1 MACVCKSWAQRLA
14 PGLGR
19 THVSPVC
26 YGEDGTKVV
35 VVDLREVCRQADVAR
50 GLDLAQTLTE
60 CAPVG
65 VAIVRIPDWFV
76 LYANHAYGAM
86 TGAGSEDLSG
96 KSLTE
101 RFERP
106 RDPMRLMELLMNGEG
121 FHNME
126 VPLVHHNSERVW
138 TLVSGSRAVYR
149 SATAGMLVFNKI
161 SEHRQL
167 RELASYDALTG
178 LPNRNQL
185 WEQLWLAMTRASRSG
200 QLVGVLFVD
209 LDGFKQVNDRY
220 GHQIGDR
227 LLATLARRLSRSVR
241 GYDTVARIGGDEF
254 VVILERLDEPAQA
267 EQVARHIMS
276 TLSAPVE
283 LMGGRVVKVSASIGI
298 AIYPIDGDTSED
310 LLQCSD
316 LAMYRAKRAGPGR
329 IQSNTPSTCAAKDE
343 RSGLG

>member
-1 MACVCKSWAQRLA
+1 M
-14 PGLGR
+14 
-19 THVSPVC
+19 
-26 YGEDGTKVV
+26 V

-106 RDPMRLMELLMNGEG
+106 RDPMRLMELLMDGEG

-126 VPLVHHNSERVW
+126 VPLVHHNGERVW

-329 IQSNTPSTCAAKDE
+329 IQSNTPSTCTCAAKDE